1 MAGSGTAVV
10 ASRIAG
16 HEAIGFDTD
25 PLSLLI
31 ARAWSTD
38 VNPDR
43 LRKAA
48 ERVLTD
54 ATARSG
60 SMAVRDAYPAKANEE
75 TRAFVRYWFDR
86 ANRRQLA
93 ALSVAISKVRNTDD
107 RMLMWCAFSRLVIT
121 KQAGV
126 SLAMDVSHSRP
137 HKVFTTAPI
146 RALERFPIAI
156 EEVLRGSPFQTG
168 AKLPRATIRRA
179 DARDLPVADET
190 VDLVITSPPYLN
202 AIDYLRGHK
211 FSLVWMGMQI
221 VELRDLRR
229 RNVGAELSATT
240 AASGVEDI
248 ITEMG
253 AERLEGRLRG
263 MLVRYIQ
270 DMERVFSEIARVLK
284 RDGEVVIVIGDSTLA
299 GVFIRNSRAFAL
311 LGRRNGL
318 RLRSTRRRPLAENRR
333 YLPPPGRR
341 ASGSLL
347 RSRMREEVVLVFS
360 KDGAASEGLP
370 KRGTRVST

>member
-1 MAGSGTAVV
+1 MAGSGTTIV

-16 HEAIGFDTD
+16 HEATGFDTD

-31 ARAWSTD
+31 ARAWVTD
-38 VNPDR
+38 VNPTR

-48 ERVLTD
+48 DKVLTD
-54 ATARSG
+54 AGTRCRSIA
-60 SMAVRDAYPAKANEE
+60 MRDAYPAKANEE
-75 TRAFVRYWFDR
+75 TRAFVRLWFDR

-93 ALSVAISKVRNTDD
+93 ALSVAISKVRNTTD
-107 RMLMWCAFSRLVIT
+107 RALMWCAFSRLIIT

-137 HKVFTTAPI
+137 HKVFSKAPI
-146 RALERFPIAI
+146 KALERFLSAI

-168 AKLPRATIRRA
+168 TNLPRATIRRA
-179 DARDLPVADET
+179 DARDLPVADGT
-190 VDLVITSPPYLN
+190 FDLVITSPPYLN

-211 FSLVWMGMQI
+211 FSLIWMGMQI
-221 VELRDLRR
+221 ADVRDLRR

-240 AASGVEDI
+240 TVGETEDI
-248 ITEMG
+248 LTGMG
-253 AERLEGRLRG
+253 ADRLTGRLRG
-263 MLVRYIQ
+263 ILTRYIQ
-270 DMERVFSEIARVLK
+270 DMEKVFSEIARVLK
-284 RDGEVVIVIGDSTLA
+284 RNGEAVIVIGDSTLA
-299 GVFIRNSRAFAL
+299 GVFIRNSLALTL
-311 LGRRNGL
+311 LGKRNGL
-318 RLRSTRRRPLAENRR
+318 TLLSTRRRPLVENRR

-360 KDGAASEGLP
+360 KDATG
-370 KRGTRVST
+370 

>member
-16 HEAIGFDTD
+16 HEATGFDTD

-38 VNPDR
+38 VNPMR

-48 ERVLTD
+48 EKVLTD
-54 ATARSG
+54 ATARYR
-60 SMAVRDAYPAKANEE
+60 SMATRDAYPAKANEE
-75 TRAFVRYWFDR
+75 TRAFVRFWFDR

-93 ALSVAISKVRNTDD
+93 ALSVAISEVRNATD
-107 RMLMWCAFSRLVIT
+107 RMLMWCAFSRLIIT

-137 HKVFTTAPI
+137 HKVFSTAPVK
-146 RALERFPIAI
+146 ALERFLTAI

-168 AKLPRATIRRA
+168 TKLPRATIRRA

-190 VDLVITSPPYLN
+190 FDLVITSPPYLN

-221 VELRDLRR
+221 ADVRKLRR
-229 RNVGAELSATT
+229 RNVGAELSAAT
-240 AASGVEDI
+240 AVGEVEDI
-248 ITEMG
+248 LTRIG
-253 AERLEGRLRG
+253 AERLKGRLRG
-263 MLVRYIQ
+263 ILVRYIQ
-270 DMERVFSEIARVLK
+270 DMDRVFSEIARVLK
-284 RDGEVVIVIGDSTLA
+284 RDGQAVIVIGDSTLA
-299 GVFIRNSRAFAL
+299 GVFIRNSRALAL
-311 LGRRNGL
+311 LGKRNGL
-318 RLRSTRRRPLAENRR
+318 RLRSTRRRPLVENRR

-347 RSRMREEVVLVFS
+347 RARMREEVVLVFS
-360 KDGAASEGLP
+360 KDTAD
-370 KRGTRVST
+370 